1 MEVTAD
7 QPRWVSHHHPAVL
20 NGQHPDT
27 HHPGLGHSYMDPAQ
41 YPLPEE
47 VDVLFNIDGQGNHVP
62 PYYGN
67 SVRATVQRYP
77 PTHHGSQVCRPP
89 LLHGSLPWL
98 DGGKALSSHHA
109 ASPWNLSPFSKTSIH
124 HGSPGPLSVYPPAS
138 SSSLSGG
145 HASPHL
151 FTFPPT
157 PPKDVSPD
165 PSLSTPGSAGS
176 ARQDEKECLKYQVPL
191 PDSMKLESS
200 HSRGSMTA
208 LGGASSSAH
217 HPITTYPPYVPEYSS
232 GLFPPSSLLGGS
244 PTGFGCKS
252 RPKARSSTEG
262 RECVNC
268 GATST
273 PLWRRDGTGHYLCNA
288 CGLYHKMNGQN
299 RPLIKPKRRLS
310 AARRAGTSCA
320 NCQTTTTTLWRR
332 NANGDPV
339 CNACGLYYKLHNI
352 NRPLTMKK
360 EGIQTRNRCLFL
372 QPVLRVAVYELATCM
387 SATPARQAMS
397 CKRPGCLFTLSCSVG
412 DKWPTQPHNLP
423 QLPGQPPPTGTA
435 NSEQTLPGFPSI
447 ANLVIPSQELC
458 DSPLLQE
465 DCSHARHTSWPVLDK
480 FDTQSQDDSGS
491 SDPKS
496 PEAAH
501 SSVTSH
507 ICEEGEGE
515 AAAWLLAAW
524 TDHQQ
529 LR

>member
-62 PYYGN
+62 SYYGN

-98 DGGKALSSHHA
+98 DGGKALGSHHT

-138 SSSLSGG
+138 SSSLSAG
-145 HASPHL
+145 HSSPHL

-176 ARQDEKECLKYQVPL
+176 GRQDEKECIKYQVPL
-191 PDSMKLESS
+191 PDSMKLESA
-200 HSRGSMTA
+200 HPRGSMAT
-208 LGGASSSAH
+208 LGGAAASAH

-299 RPLIKPKRRLS
+299 RPLIKPKRRL
-310 AARRAGTSCA
+310 
-320 NCQTTTTTLWRR
+320 
-332 NANGDPV
+332 
-339 CNACGLYYKLHNI
+339 I

-360 EGIQTRNRCLFL
+360 EGIQTRNRK
-372 QPVLRVAVYELATCM
+372 M
-387 SATPARQAMS
+387 SS
-397 CKRPGCLFTLSCSVG
+397 KSKKCKKVHDAL
-412 DKWPTQPHNLP
+412 
-423 QLPGQPPPTGTA
+423 
-435 NSEQTLPGFPSI
+435 
-447 ANLVIPSQELC
+447 
-458 DSPLLQE
+458 E
-465 DCSHARHTSWPVLDK
+465 D
-480 FDTQSQDDSGS
+480 F
-491 SDPKS
+491 PKS
-496 PEAAH
+496 SSFNPAALSRHMSSLSHISPFSH
-501 SSVTSH
+501 SSHMLTTPTPMHPPSSLSFGPHHPSSMVTAM
-507 ICEEGEGE
+507 G
-515 AAAWLLAAW
+515 
-524 TDHQQ
+524 
-529 LR
+529 